1 MGLSFHYKGRLTSAS
16 ELNTFVEEMEDI
28 CKVFDWK
35 FSVLSTEYPNN
46 EFVSPLNDE
55 DYGVIFTPQDC
66 EPVSIIF
73 DSEGRIYNPWMKD
86 IITKHEEGQ
95 VKVITVQLNLDDDEL
110 NPVFTEN
117 SEDFDPLDMVYTVSV
132 KTQFSTAEQHIKII
146 ELLRYISGKYFSD
159 FEMIDESGY
168 WTSRNPEKL
177 DAKLNKLTEFI
188 DRFED
193 MVSNEVIKS
202 PEDFLKFIKK
212 LSQQIKDKE
221 K

>member
-16 ELNTFVEEMEDI
+16 ELNTFVEEVEDI

-35 FSVLSTEYPNN
+35 FSVLNTEYPNDK
-46 EFVSPLNDE
+46 FVSPLNED
-55 DYGVIFTPQDC
+55 DYGVIFTPDEC
-66 EPVSIIF
+66 EPVTLIF

-86 IITKHEEGQ
+86 LIAKHDEGQ
-95 VKVITVQLNLDDDEL
+95 VKVITVQLNLDDEEL
-110 NPVFTEN
+110 NPIFTED

-132 KTQFSTAEQHIKII
+132 KTQFTTAEQHVKII

-177 DAKLNKLTEFI
+177 DAKLNKVTEFI

-193 MVSNEVIKS
+193 MVSSEVIKS

-212 LSQQIKDKE
+212 LSQEIKDKE

>member
-16 ELNTFVEEMEDI
+16 ELNTFVEEVEDI

-35 FSVLSTEYPNN
+35 FSVLNTEYPNDK
-46 EFVSPLNDE
+46 FVSPLNED
-55 DYGVIFTPQDC
+55 DYGVIFTPDEC
-66 EPVSIIF
+66 EPVTLIF
-73 DSEGRIYNPWMKD
+73 DSEGRIYNPWIKD
-86 IITKHEEGQ
+86 LIAKHDEGQ
-95 VKVITVQLNLDDDEL
+95 VKVITVQLNLDDEEL
-110 NPVFTEN
+110 NPIFTED

-132 KTQFSTAEQHIKII
+132 KTQFTTAEQHMKII

-177 DAKLNKLTEFI
+177 DAKLNKVTEFI

-193 MVSNEVIKS
+193 MVSSEVIKS

-212 LSQQIKDKE
+212 LSQEIKDKE

>member
-16 ELNTFVEEMEDI
+16 ELNTFVEEVEDI

-35 FSVLSTEYPNN
+35 FSVLNTEYPNDK
-46 EFVSPLNDE
+46 FVSPLNED
-55 DYGVIFTPQDC
+55 DYGVIFTPDEC
-66 EPVSIIF
+66 EPVTLIF

-86 IITKHEEGQ
+86 IIAKHDEGQ
-95 VKVITVQLNLDDDEL
+95 VKVITVQLNLDEEEL
-110 NPVFTEN
+110 NPIFTED

-132 KTQFSTAEQHIKII
+132 KTQFTTAEQHVKII

-177 DAKLNKLTEFI
+177 DAKLNKVTEFI

-193 MVSNEVIKS
+193 MVSSEVIKS

-212 LSQQIKDKE
+212 LSQEIKDKE

>member
-16 ELNTFVEEMEDI
+16 ELNTFVEEVEDI

-35 FSVLSTEYPNN
+35 FSVLNTEYPYDK
-46 EFVSPLNDE
+46 FVSPLNED
-55 DYGVIFTPQDC
+55 DYGVIFTPDEC
-66 EPVSIIF
+66 EPVTLIF

-86 IITKHEEGQ
+86 IIAKHDEGQ
-95 VKVITVQLNLDDDEL
+95 VKVITVQLNLDEEEL
-110 NPVFTEN
+110 NPIFTED

-132 KTQFSTAEQHIKII
+132 KTQFTTAEQHVKII

-177 DAKLNKLTEFI
+177 DAKLNKVTEFI

-193 MVSNEVIKS
+193 MVSSEVIKS

-212 LSQQIKDKE
+212 LSQEIKDKE

>member
-16 ELNTFVEEMEDI
+16 ELNTFVEEVEDI

-35 FSVLSTEYPNN
+35 FSVLNTEYPNDK
-46 EFVSPLNDE
+46 FVSPLNED
-55 DYGVIFTPQDC
+55 DYGVIFTPEEC
-66 EPVSIIF
+66 EPVTLIF

-86 IITKHEEGQ
+86 IIAKHDEGQ
-95 VKVITVQLNLDDDEL
+95 VKVITVQLNLDDEEL
-110 NPVFTEN
+110 NPIFTED
-117 SEDFDPLDMVYTVSV
+117 SEDFDPLDMIYTVSV
-132 KTQFSTAEQHIKII
+132 KTQFTTAEQYVKII
-146 ELLRYISGKYFSD
+146 ELLRYISGRYFSD

-177 DAKLNKLTEFI
+177 DAKLNKVTEFI

-193 MVSNEVIKS
+193 MVSSEVIKS

-212 LSQQIKDKE
+212 LSQEIKDKE

>member
-16 ELNTFVEEMEDI
+16 ELNTFVEEVEDI

-35 FSVLSTEYPNN
+35 FSVLNTEYPNDK
-46 EFVSPLNDE
+46 FVYPLNED
-55 DYGVIFTPQDC
+55 DYGVIFTPDEC
-66 EPVSIIF
+66 EPVTLIF

-86 IITKHEEGQ
+86 IIAKHDEGQ
-95 VKVITVQLNLDDDEL
+95 VKVITVQLNLDDEEL
-110 NPVFTEN
+110 NPIFTED
-117 SEDFDPLDMVYTVSV
+117 SEEFDPLDMVYTVSV
-132 KTQFSTAEQHIKII
+132 KTQFTTAEQHVKII

-177 DAKLNKLTEFI
+177 DAKLNKVTEFI

-193 MVSNEVIKS
+193 MVSSEVIKS

-212 LSQQIKDKE
+212 LSQEIKDKE

>member
-1 MGLSFHYKGRLTSAS
+1 MGLSFHYKGRLTSAP
-16 ELNTFVEEMEDI
+16 ELNTFVEEVEDI

-35 FSVLSTEYPNN
+35 FSVLNTEYPNDK
-46 EFVSPLNDE
+46 FVSPLNED
-55 DYGVIFTPQDC
+55 DYGVIFTPDEC
-66 EPVSIIF
+66 EPVTLIF

-86 IITKHEEGQ
+86 LIAKHDEGQ
-95 VKVITVQLNLDDDEL
+95 VKVITVQLNLDDEEL
-110 NPVFTEN
+110 NPIFTED
-117 SEDFDPLDMVYTVSV
+117 SEEFDPLDMVYTVSV
-132 KTQFSTAEQHIKII
+132 KTQFTTAEQHVKII

-177 DAKLNKLTEFI
+177 DAKLNKVTEFI

-193 MVSNEVIKS
+193 MVSSEVIKS

-212 LSQQIKDKE
+212 LSQEIKDKE

>member
-16 ELNTFVEEMEDI
+16 ELNTFVEEVEDI

-35 FSVLSTEYPNN
+35 FSVLNTEYPNDK
-46 EFVSPLNDE
+46 FVSPLNED
-55 DYGVIFTPQDC
+55 DYGVIFTPEDC
-66 EPVSIIF
+66 EPVTLIF

-86 IITKHEEGQ
+86 IIAKHDEGQ
-95 VKVITVQLNLDDDEL
+95 VKVITVQLNLDDEEL
-110 NPVFTEN
+110 NPIFTED
-117 SEDFDPLDMVYTVSV
+117 SDDFDPLDMVYTVSV
-132 KTQFSTAEQHIKII
+132 KTQFTTAEQHVKII

-177 DAKLNKLTEFI
+177 DAKLNKVTEFI

-193 MVSNEVIKS
+193 MVSSEVIKS

-212 LSQQIKDKE
+212 LSQEIKDKE

>member
-16 ELNTFVEEMEDI
+16 ELNTFVEEVEDI

-35 FSVLSTEYPNN
+35 FSVLNTEYPNDK
-46 EFVSPLNDE
+46 FVSPLNED
-55 DYGVIFTPQDC
+55 DYGVIFTPDEC
-66 EPVSIIF
+66 EPVTLIF

-86 IITKHEEGQ
+86 LIAKHDEGQ
-95 VKVITVQLNLDDDEL
+95 VKVITVQLNLDDEEL
-110 NPVFTEN
+110 NPIFTED
-117 SEDFDPLDMVYTVSV
+117 SEDFDPLDMIYTVSV
-132 KTQFSTAEQHIKII
+132 KTQFTTAEQYVKII
-146 ELLRYISGKYFSD
+146 ELLRYISGRYFSD

-177 DAKLNKLTEFI
+177 DAKLNKVTEFI

-193 MVSNEVIKS
+193 MVSSEVIKS

-212 LSQQIKDKE
+212 LSQEIKDKE

>member
-16 ELNTFVEEMEDI
+16 ELNTFVEEVEDI

-35 FSVLSTEYPNN
+35 FSVLNTEYPNDK
-46 EFVSPLNDE
+46 FVSPLNED
-55 DYGVIFTPQDC
+55 DYGVIFTPDEC
-66 EPVSIIF
+66 EPVTLIF

-86 IITKHEEGQ
+86 IIAKHDEGQ
-95 VKVITVQLNLDDDEL
+95 VKVITVQLNLDEEEL
-110 NPVFTEN
+110 NPIFTED
-117 SEDFDPLDMVYTVSV
+117 SDDFDPLDMVYTVSV
-132 KTQFSTAEQHIKII
+132 KTQFTTAEQYVKII

-177 DAKLNKLTEFI
+177 DAKLNKVTEFI

-193 MVSNEVIKS
+193 MVSSEVIKS

-212 LSQQIKDKE
+212 LSQEIKDKE

>member
-16 ELNTFVEEMEDI
+16 ELNTFVEEVEDI

-35 FSVLSTEYPNN
+35 FSVLNTEYPYDK
-46 EFVSPLNDE
+46 FVSPLNED
-55 DYGVIFTPQDC
+55 DYGVIFTPDEC
-66 EPVSIIF
+66 EPVTLIF

-86 IITKHEEGQ
+86 IIAKHDEGQ
-95 VKVITVQLNLDDDEL
+95 VKVITVQLNLDEEEL
-110 NPVFTEN
+110 NPIFTED

-132 KTQFSTAEQHIKII
+132 KTQFTTAEQHMKII

-177 DAKLNKLTEFI
+177 DAKLNKVTEFI

-193 MVSNEVIKS
+193 MVSSEVIKS

-212 LSQQIKDKE
+212 LSQEIKDKE

>member
-16 ELNTFVEEMEDI
+16 ELNTFVEEVEDI

-35 FSVLSTEYPNN
+35 FSVLNTEYPNDK
-46 EFVSPLNDE
+46 FVSPLNED
-55 DYGVIFTPQDC
+55 DYGVIFTPDEC
-66 EPVSIIF
+66 EPVTLIF

-86 IITKHEEGQ
+86 LIAKHDEGQ
-95 VKVITVQLNLDDDEL
+95 VKVITVQLNLDDEEL
-110 NPVFTEN
+110 NPIFTED
-117 SEDFDPLDMVYTVSV
+117 SEEFDPLDMVYTVSV
-132 KTQFSTAEQHIKII
+132 KTQFTTAEQHMKII

-177 DAKLNKLTEFI
+177 DAKLNKVTEFI

-193 MVSNEVIKS
+193 MVSSEVIKS

-212 LSQQIKDKE
+212 LSQEIKDKE

>member
-16 ELNTFVEEMEDI
+16 ELNTFVEEVEDI

-35 FSVLSTEYPNN
+35 FSVLNTEYPNDK
-46 EFVSPLNDE
+46 FVSPLNED
-55 DYGVIFTPQDC
+55 DYGVIFTPDEC
-66 EPVSIIF
+66 EPVTLIF

-86 IITKHEEGQ
+86 IIAKHDEGQ
-95 VKVITVQLNLDDDEL
+95 VKVITVQLNLDEEEL
-110 NPVFTEN
+110 NPIFTED

-132 KTQFSTAEQHIKII
+132 KTQFTTAEQHVKII

-177 DAKLNKLTEFI
+177 DAKLNKVTEFI

-193 MVSNEVIKS
+193 MVSSEVIKS

-212 LSQQIKDKE
+212 LSQEIKDKG

>member
-16 ELNTFVEEMEDI
+16 ELNTFVEEVEDI

-35 FSVLSTEYPNN
+35 FSVLNTEYPNDK
-46 EFVSPLNDE
+46 FVSPLNED
-55 DYGVIFTPQDC
+55 DYGVIFTPEEC
-66 EPVSIIF
+66 EPVTLIF

-86 IITKHEEGQ
+86 IIAKHDEGQ
-95 VKVITVQLNLDDDEL
+95 VKVITVQLNLDEEEL
-110 NPVFTEN
+110 NPIFTED
-117 SEDFDPLDMVYTVSV
+117 SDDFDPLDMVYTVSV
-132 KTQFSTAEQHIKII
+132 KTQFTTAEQYVKII

-177 DAKLNKLTEFI
+177 DAKLNKVTEFI

-193 MVSNEVIKS
+193 MVSSEVIKS

-212 LSQQIKDKE
+212 LSQEIKDKE